1 MGGLGLSLVSCTNE
15 VSRVDNTEREIKG
28 YGDGDIVISVFW
40 PPSKGFTTDIQYD
53 YLVEAGIDL
62 LEWGSDPTI
71 FTDEHTVQEALR
83 LCNERGLKI
92 TICDSALAAN
102 IVGKSEGEIVELVNR
117 YKDNKSVVGYF
128 LGDEPANAN
137 PYGRI
142 ARIMSREHPG
152 CIVQLNLL
160 PTFALED
167 PRGHVEDWINAAGVD
182 NLRYLS
188 YDQYPFGLEE
198 GSIPQMF
205 PNMDFIREIGLKYG
219 VDTALYIQSVGVVNG
234 FRRPTV
240 SETRYHT
247 SAALAYGYKNLKYFT
262 WLTPVD
268 RGEEFTNAIISP
280 EGEKTDTFEGIAKIN
295 RDIKKVSKI
304 LGHLDAVEIYHNGRV
319 DMGTTMLEPG
329 WYLESTDNSDFL
341 VSLMVDRDNG
351 TNYFMVV
358 NKNFKDDVKLTLK
371 LNGIKRLTDVT
382 SGSDK
387 KVRIS
392 RGKFKCEMVSGG
404 FRLYRIDDNVSL
416 QKPYEDDSDT
426 NLALGKP
433 VYSTSSIGENG
444 YYNYKVVDGQRK
456 SSKMSI
462 GWRYVG
468 SNDEEIFITVDLK
481 REIDINRVDL
491 YPVTGSLGMNGA
503 FFPRKYTIMYSL
515 DGKDYEEIVED
526 TYDSDKPLSYK
537 FDTIKARYV
546 KIRVDEAVNFSNIY
560 YAEIGE
566 IEIYN
571 DDGTIPEYQY

>member
-1 MGGLGLSLVSCTNE
+1 
-15 VSRVDNTEREIKG
+15 
-28 YGDGDIVISVFW
+28 
-40 PPSKGFTTDIQYD
+40 
-53 YLVEAGIDL
+53 
-62 LEWGSDPTI
+62 
-71 FTDEHTVQEALR
+71 
-83 LCNERGLKI
+83 
-92 TICDSALAAN
+92 
-102 IVGKSEGEIVELVNR
+102 
-117 YKDNKSVVGYF
+117 
-128 LGDEPANAN
+128 
-137 PYGRI
+137 
-142 ARIMSREHPG
+142 
-152 CIVQLNLL
+152 
-160 PTFALED
+160 
-167 PRGHVEDWINAAGVD
+167 
-182 NLRYLS
+182 
-188 YDQYPFGLEE
+188 
-198 GSIPQMF
+198 
-205 PNMDFIREIGLKYG
+205 
-219 VDTALYIQSVGVVNG
+219 
-234 FRRPTV
+234 
-240 SETRYHT
+240 
-247 SAALAYGYKNLKYFT
+247 
-262 WLTPVD
+262 LTPVD